1 MRFVVSTFCAAVL
14 GAFLFQLPVSASDP
28 LGPAFSSD
36 PQLEQGYRLLYQQQ
50 FPQARE
56 IFQNWVDQHPTE
68 PFGQVSLA
76 ATYLFQEFFLQNVLT
91 SDYFLNDKR
100 FLGGIQ
106 GTPDPGRVKGFEDS
120 CAHARQLA
128 FQRLKVQPRDP
139 EGLYALTLCA
149 GMQSDADSM
158 LLKKHYD
165 ALKHL
170 KEANANAE
178 MLLHDHPDAFDAY
191 VAPGI
196 AYYVIGSLPS
206 SARFVLW
213 FGGIHGDKQ
222 LGMYEVQKTADDG
235 HYLKPFAKIL
245 LALSARREKKNA
257 LALKNLKDLIDEF
270 PGNRVYM
277 TEYAKAMGWPI
288 PATLEAPTARQLDS
302 GDPSTSPH

>member
-1 MRFVVSTFCAAVL
+1 MRLQPQILIAGLLALIFACPHSGAAP
-14 GAFLFQLPVSASDP
+14 Q
-28 LGPAFSSD
+28 GPAFSSV
-36 PQLEQGYRLLYQQQ
+36 PELEEGYRLLYEQK
-50 FPQARE
+50 FPEARE
-56 IFQNWVDQHPTE
+56 VFQKWASENPNE

-76 ATYLFQEFFLQNVLT
+76 ASYLFEEFFVQRVLT
-91 SDYFLNDKR
+91 SDYFLDDKR
-100 FLGGIQ
+100 FLGGIT
-106 GTPDPGRVKGFEDS
+106 GTPDPDRIKGFEDS
-120 CAHARQLA
+120 VVRARALA
-128 FQRLKVQPRDP
+128 FQRLKAKPRDP
-139 EGLYALTLCA
+139 EGLFALTLCA

-178 MLLHDHPDAFDAY
+178 LLLRDHPQAFDAY

-222 LGMYEVQKTADDG
+222 LGMSQVQKTADNG

-245 LALSARREKKNA
+245 LALSARREKQNA
-257 LALKNLKDLIDEF
+257 LAQKNLKELTEEF
-270 PGNRVYM
+270 PGNAVYDA
-277 TEYAKAMGWPI
+277 EYAKAMGLPI
-288 PATLEAPTARQLDS
+288 PATMGPAN
-302 GDPSTSPH
+302 